1 MRFSTVTGFS
11 ARLHLR
17 PLAIAL
23 AVSLALEAPAVLAM
37 PAPTRPSAVE
47 TVSNCND
54 AGSGSLRDAV
64 DNAADGDTIDLTQL
78 SCSTISLS
86 TGAILIGVS
95 DLTLQGPGN
104 HQLMIQGSGGSG
116 AGLLYDF
123 GGGTLNVD
131 GIDFSFGDK
140 YRSDGPA
147 HGGCIYS
154 VGNLSVS
161 DAHIYAC
168 GVHAN
173 TYPAAGGALY
183 AYGFVTVLNTDIE
196 LCGLTTS

>member
-23 AVSLALEAPAVLAM
+23 AVSLALEAPALLAM

-116 AGLLYDF
+116 
-123 GGGTLNVD
+123 
-131 GIDFSFGDK
+131 
-140 YRSDGPA
+140 
-147 HGGCIYS
+147 
-154 VGNLSVS
+154 
-161 DAHIYAC
+161 
-168 GVHAN
+168 
-173 TYPAAGGALY
+173 GGAL
-183 AYGFVTVLNTDIE
+183 FH
-196 LCGLTTS
+196 LCGGPPPAHRLAPPFRGEDPPAHPAPRGRPHSARRISC